1 MSRDIFRI
9 RNVALISFSVL
20 VVIQVIC
27 YFVFDLKDFLSI
39 LASGMLTFLLF
50 TGTLLIYTRIVKIQ
64 SKTTLSYLLII
75 LLGKLIISAV
85 AFYLVYR
92 FNYLDML
99 FFLISYLI
107 FFTVFFNIEI
117 FLLYRRVLFYR
128 N

>member
-1 MSRDIFRI
+1 VNQDILRI

-20 VVIQVIC
+20 VVIQIIC
-27 YFVFDLKDFLSI
+27 YFIFDLKGFLSI
-39 LASGMLTFLLF
+39 LASGILTFLLF
-50 TGTLLIYTRIVKIQ
+50 IGTLLVYTRIVKIQ

-99 FFLISYLI
+99 YFLISYLI

-117 FLLYRRVLFYR
+117 FLLYRKVLFYI

>member
-1 MSRDIFRI
+1 MNQDILRI

-20 VVIQVIC
+20 VVIQIIC
-27 YFVFDLKDFLSI
+27 YFIFDLKGFLSI
-39 LASGMLTFLLF
+39 LASGILTFLLF
-50 TGTLLIYTRIVKIQ
+50 IGTLLVYTRIVKIQ

-99 FFLISYLI
+99 YFLISYLI

-117 FLLYRRVLFYR
+117 FLLYRKVLFYR

>member
-1 MSRDIFRI
+1 VNQDILRI

-20 VVIQVIC
+20 VVIQIIC
-27 YFVFDLKDFLSI
+27 YFIFDLKGFLSI
-39 LASGMLTFLLF
+39 LASGILTFLLF
-50 TGTLLIYTRIVKIQ
+50 IGTLLVYTRIVKIQ

-99 FFLISYLI
+99 YFLISYLI

-117 FLLYRRVLFYR
+117 FLLYRKVLFYR

>member
-1 MSRDIFRI
+1 MNQDILRI
-9 RNVALISFSVL
+9 RNVALISLAAL

-27 YFVFDLKDFLSI
+27 YFMFDLREFLSI
-39 LASGMLTFLLF
+39 LSSGVLTYLLF
-50 TGTLLIYTRIVKIQ
+50 VITLLVYTRIVRIQ

-75 LLGKLIISAV
+75 LLGKLIISAA

-99 FFLISYLI
+99 YFLISYLI

-117 FLLYRRVLFYR
+117 FLLYRKVLFYR